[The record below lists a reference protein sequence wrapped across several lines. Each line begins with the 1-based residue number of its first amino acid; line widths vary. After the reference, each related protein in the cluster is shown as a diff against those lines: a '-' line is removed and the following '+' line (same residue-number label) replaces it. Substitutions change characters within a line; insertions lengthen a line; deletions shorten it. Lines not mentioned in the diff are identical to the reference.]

1 MAEEKTILTV
11 DLYDN
16 VLTEKAGDYTG
27 KIRIT
32 GTTRT
37 SDISNRIVKKRT
49 EYRPETI
56 TNILDLSY
64 DEMIEALAQG
74 RCVVNKFGQ
83 WLLTINGSFDGKKSD
98 FRSTE
103 NKITVMFTPSATLL
117 KALENIYVNADVA
130 TVGPMIESLTDSTTK
145 EKNLH
150 ITPNAPAIIFGST
163 LLIKGDDP
171 SVGVY
176 FTKDEEGASRT
187 VTTIIGLSIVIGAVL
202 CVGGIVFIEPLMRA
216 FGASDA
222 SLSLAEDYAFWMFVA
237 ALANLP
243 AQSMNCAARAES
255 SVKISSIAV
264 ITGALL
270 NVVLDPIFMFDWG
283 LGMGVEGASLA
294 TTVSQFVTFFILAW
308 FYLSGRSVIKLH
320 LGSFRPSW
328 KLIKTVTVIGVPTA
342 VIQICLSVASS
353 LTNIAAAPLPDADN
367 IIAAYGV
374 VQRLILIGCYVVMGF
389 MQGYQPVASYA
400 FGAKQEERFHQSVRF
415 ALKGSLIL
423 TVLVA
428 AAYILLSRPL
438 ILLFNQNPVIV
449 DCGRWLLI
457 SQVALYPAFGLCY
470 MMTITYQ
477 TIGASGYG
485 LFLSMIRQGL
495 FYVPFILVLPRLL
508 GVTGIYL
515 TQPAADLLTI
525 LVCLC
530 SIRSMKQIAS
540 ANMNRLPEGD

>member
-1 MAEEKTILTV
+1 
-11 DLYDN
+11 
-16 VLTEKAGDYTG
+16 
-27 KIRIT
+27 
-32 GTTRT
+32 
-37 SDISNRIVKKRT
+37 
-49 EYRPETI
+49 
-56 TNILDLSY
+56 
-64 DEMIEALAQG
+64 
-74 RCVVNKFGQ
+74 
-83 WLLTINGSFDGKKSD
+83 
-98 FRSTE
+98 
-103 NKITVMFTPSATLL
+103 
-117 KALENIYVNADVA
+117 
-130 TVGPMIESLTDSTTK
+130 
-145 EKNLH
+145 
-150 ITPNAPAIIFGST
+150 
-163 LLIKGDDP
+163 
-171 SVGVY
+171 
-176 FTKDEEGASRT
+176 
-187 VTTIIGLSIVIGAVL
+187 
-202 CVGGIVFIEPLMRA
+202 MRA

-222 SLSLAEDYAFWMFVA
+222 SLSLAEDYAFWRFVA

-283 LGMGVEGASLA
+283 LGMGVEGA
-294 TTVSQFVTFFILAW
+294 
-308 FYLSGRSVIKLH
+308 
-320 LGSFRPSW
+320 P
-328 KLIKTVTVIGVPTA
+328 
-342 VIQICLSVASS
+342 
-353 LTNIAAAPLPDADN
+353 
-367 IIAAYGV
+367 
-374 VQRLILIGCYVVMGF
+374 
-389 MQGYQPVASYA
+389 YA
-400 FGAKQEERFHQSVRF
+400 FGAKQEERVHQSVRF

-449 DCGRWLLI
+449 DYGRWLLI

-477 TIGASGYG
+477 TIGTSGYG